1 MTEIYV
7 CDGSCLGNPG
17 PGGWCYA
24 SLDEISVKFVYGFE
38 ENTTNNRMELF
49 AVLEIL
55 RFTKNKKL
63 VYTDSRYVVEGITKW
78 IYSWK
83 KSGWKNSKKEPVKN
97 EDLWR
102 FLDQANSS
110 TEFRWMK
117 GHDMPSLQNNNCKE
131 KDGLQVFDQ
140 NLLIKIQNE
149 VDRFARN
156 AAEKRLSGS
165 QSFNLNKF

>member
-1 MTEIYV
+1 MIEIYI

-24 SLDEISVKFVYGFE
+24 ALDKFSVKFVYGFE
-38 ENTTNNRMELF
+38 ENTTNNRMELY
-49 AVLEIL
+49 AVLELL
-55 RFTKNKKL
+55 RFAKNRKL
-63 VYTDSRYVVEGITKW
+63 IYTDSRYVVEGITKW
-78 IYSWK
+78 IYGWK

-97 EDLWR
+97 EDLWKM
-102 FLDQANSS
+102 LDQINSF

-117 GHDMPSLQNNNCKE
+117 GHDSPSLQNN
-131 KDGLQVFDQ
+131 LQLGAWDQ

-156 AAEKRLSGS
+156 AAEKRIAGS
-165 QSFNLNKF
+165 EIIDLKGF